1 MNKIINHIKEML
13 AVIDMLVFTYQ
24 CLINEREQII
34 LEDYPHIPFWIYAV
48 RHFFSADLIRSIPII
63 SISKP

>member
-1 MNKIINHIKEML
+1 MDKIINHIKEML

-34 LEDYPHIPFWIYAV
+34 LEDYPHIPFWIYAA
-48 RHFFSADLIRSIPII
+48 RHFFLLI
-63 SISKP
+63 